1 VGEDFRREQ
10 VKVAGGNGKRGGGDR
25 VLESRHLVGLFLG
38 VVLLC
43 GVFFTLG
50 YVMGRTQSGMPM
62 PLHASADSGRL
73 LAPGNGGGLKAE
85 NPDAGEKTANSEWD
99 FYSKGKDPNKFEPL
113 PPGPNSTA
121 ANPPANSGRVT
132 STHRPADSPP
142 APAPASAPPSAR
154 ATQPVV
160 ATPSDLRRF
169 QAPRIPRGSV
179 VMQIAALTKESDA
192 LAMADAA
199 QQKHFPSFVVTASN
213 DRLFRVQVGPYPE
226 GPAAEKAKA
235 ALAQAGFKPIIKR

>member
-1 VGEDFRREQ
+1 M
-10 VKVAGGNGKRGGGDR
+10 AGGNGKRGGGER

-62 PLHASADSGRL
+62 PLHASADSNRTL
-73 LAPGNGGGLKAE
+73 LGPAGGGARAE
-85 NPDAGEKTANSEWD
+85 NSESGEKPANNEWD
-99 FYSKGKDPNKFEPL
+99 FYSKGKDPNKLEPASV
-113 PPGPNSTA
+113 PAAGGTA
-121 ANPPANSGRVT
+121 AASAPASSGRIT
-132 STHRPADSPP
+132 STHRPADSP
-142 APAPASAPPSAR
+142 ALPSA
-154 ATQPVV
+154 QPAA

-179 VMQIAALTKESDA
+179 VLQITALTKEADA

-199 QQKHFPSFVVTASN
+199 QQKHFPAFVVTAAN
-213 DRLFRVQVGPYPE
+213 DRLYRVQVGPYTD
-226 GPAAEKAKA
+226 GPAAEKAKE
-235 ALAQAGFKPIIKR
+235 ALVHAGFKPIIKR

>member
-1 VGEDFRREQ
+1 
-10 VKVAGGNGKRGGGDR
+10 
-25 VLESRHLVGLFLG
+25 

-62 PLHASADSGRL
+62 PLHASADSNRTL
-73 LAPGNGGGLKAE
+73 GGGNSGAAKAE

-99 FYSKGKDPNKFEPL
+99 FYSKGKDPNKLDPS
-113 PPGPNSTA
+113 PA
-121 ANPPANSGRVT
+121 APAPVSSGRVT

-142 APAPASAPPSAR
+142 APAPTPAVTA
-154 ATQPVV
+154 QPVA
-160 ATPSDLRRF
+160 ATAAELRRY
-169 QAPRIPRGSV
+169 QPPRIPRGSV
-179 VMQIAALTKESDA
+179 VLQIAALTKETDA

-226 GPAAEKAKA
+226 GPAADKAKA

>member
-1 VGEDFRREQ
+1 M
-10 VKVAGGNGKRGGGDR
+10 AGGNGKRGGGER

-62 PLHASADSGRL
+62 PLHASADSNRL
-73 LAPGNGGGLKAE
+73 SANRNADAKAE
-85 NPDAGEKTANSEWD
+85 NSDGAEKTANSEWD
-99 FYSKGKDPNKFEPL
+99 FYSKGKDPNKLDPS
-113 PPGPNSTA
+113 PA
-121 ANPPANSGRVT
+121 AAAPAPATSGRVT

-142 APAPASAPPSAR
+142 TPAPTPA
-154 ATQPVV
+154 ATAQPVV
-160 ATPSDLRRF
+160 ANSAELRRF

-179 VMQIAALTKESDA
+179 VFQLAALTKEADA

-199 QQKHFPSFVVTASN
+199 QQKHFPSFVLTATN

>member
-1 VGEDFRREQ
+1 M
-10 VKVAGGNGKRGGGDR
+10 
-25 VLESRHLVGLFLG
+25 ESRHLVGLFLG

-62 PLHASADSGRL
+62 PMHASADSTRSL
-73 LAPGNGGGLKAE
+73 LGGSGGAAKGE
-85 NPDAGEKTANSEWD
+85 TPDAGEKTANSEWD
-99 FYSKGKDPNKFEPL
+99 FYSKGKDPNKLDPA
-113 PPGPNSTA
+113 PVA
-121 ANPPANSGRVT
+121 AAPAPATSGRVT

-142 APAPASAPPSAR
+142 APAPTPAVTA
-154 ATQPVV
+154 QPVV
-160 ATPSDLRRF
+160 ANAAELRRF
-169 QAPRIPRGSV
+169 QAPRIPRGFV

-199 QQKHFPSFVVTASN
+199 QQKRFPCFVVTPTN
-213 DRLFRVQVGPYPE
+213 DRLFRVQVGPYPD
-226 GPAAEKAKA
+226 GPTAEKAKA

>member
-10 VKVAGGNGKRGGGDR
+10 VKVAGGNGKRGGGER

-62 PLHASADSGRL
+62 PLHASADSRRSSS
-73 LAPGNGGGLKAE
+73 PGNGGVAGE
-85 NPDAGEKTANSEWD
+85 NPENSEKTANSEWD

-113 PPGPNSTA
+113 PPAPNSAT
-121 ANPPANSGRVT
+121 ANPPATSGRVT

-142 APAPASAPPSAR
+142 APAPTPAP

-160 ATPSDLRRF
+160 ATSAELRRF
-169 QAPRIPRGSV
+169 QPPRIPHGSV
-179 VMQIAALTKESDA
+179 VFQLAALTKEADA

-199 QQKHFPSFVVTASN
+199 QQKHFPSFVVTPTN
-213 DRLFRVQVGPYPE
+213 DHLFRVQVGPYPE

>member
-1 VGEDFRREQ
+1 
-10 VKVAGGNGKRGGGDR
+10 VAGGNGKRGGGER

-62 PLHASADSGRL
+62 PLHASADSNRL
-73 LAPGNGGGLKAE
+73 SASKNADAKAE
-85 NPDAGEKTANSEWD
+85 NAEGAEKTANSEWD

-113 PPGPNSTA
+113 PPAAGSSA
-121 ANPPANSGRVT
+121 ANPPANSGRIT

-142 APAPASAPPSAR
+142 APAPTPAVT
-154 ATQPVV
+154 TQPV
-160 ATPSDLRRF
+160 AANSAELRRF
-169 QAPRIPRGSV
+169 QPPRIPRGSV
-179 VMQIAALTKESDA
+179 VFQLAALTKEADA
-192 LAMADAA
+192 LYMADIA
-199 QQKHFPSFVVTASN
+199 QQKHFPSFVVAPAN

>member
-1 VGEDFRREQ
+1 M
-10 VKVAGGNGKRGGGDR
+10 
-25 VLESRHLVGLFLG
+25 VGLFLG

-62 PLHASADSGRL
+62 PMHASADSNRSL
-73 LAPGNGGGLKAE
+73 LGANSGAAKAE

-99 FYSKGKDPNKFEPL
+99 FYSKGKDPNKLDPS
-113 PPGPNSTA
+113 PA
-121 ANPPANSGRVT
+121 AAGNGGVAVPASSGRVT

-142 APAPASAPPSAR
+142 APAPTPAVTA
-154 ATQPVV
+154 QPVV
-160 ATPSDLRRF
+160 ANSAELRRF

-179 VMQIAALTKESDA
+179 VMQLAALTKEADA

-199 QQKHFPSFVVTASN
+199 QQKHFPAFVVTPTN
-213 DRLFRVQVGPYPE
+213 DRLFRVQVGPYPD